1 MARLMLHESAN
12 PVPETVPPIF
22 GQVGEQVQRLL
33 DTAFAELGIAP
44 DPDDVFHFISTM
56 TGSTLFYASAMPQLM
71 ADRGEW
77 QVHRSMERHKTLLLG
92 TVRALLEQMRAAPA
106 HV

>member
-1 MARLMLHESAN
+1 MGA
-12 PVPETVPPIF
+12 PETVPAIF

-33 DTAFAELGIAP
+33 DTAFGELGFAP

-71 ADRGEW
+71 ADRGKRRAR
-77 QVHRSMERHKTLLLG
+77 RSMERHKTLLLS
-92 TVRALLEQMRAAPA
+92 TARALLEQMRATPAPL
-106 HV
+106 